1 MWVMLLLL
9 SVVTPAPQPSPGA
22 PLKTITNAHSTPFC
36 TAFENNIRRG
46 VQGVLVND
54 ELFKRSGPV
63 FSKAAHDMTLGGGIS
78 SSFNSMHPAQSDQ
91 DNPATTMD
99 MSALDALGGA
109 IVNNL
114 QTIDRILNDSSRFP
128 APPKTQEDR
137 QLAQLRTGLLA
148 LAKKQNDE
156 LNVISG
162 TTNQYIFDSLLD
174 RYPSPADAEGV
185 TGPAAIRGS
194 FFDGGPLKSP
204 SSGASGASA
213 PANVSK
219 KLGTNQT
226 VLPANVTPLSGDPEL
241 LNNNMFMNSPIGR
254 LYGELVRH
262 EAEEMAMQPAFTQ
275 ALTQASQGCK

>member
-1 MWVMLLLL
+1 MWLMLLLL
-9 SVVTPAPQPSPGA
+9 SVVTP
-22 PLKTITNAHSTPFC
+22 LKTITNVHSTPFC

-63 FSKAAHDMTLGGGIS
+63 FSKAARDMALGGDIS

-128 APPKTQEDR
+128 ENPKTPEER

-162 TTNQYIFDSLLD
+162 TTNQYIFDSLQD
-174 RYPSPADAEGV
+174 RYPTAADAPGV
-185 TGPAAIRGS
+185 TGPEAIRGS

-204 SSGASGASA
+204 SSGAASGASA
-213 PANVSK
+213 PANARK
-219 KLGTNQT
+219 KLGTSQI
-226 VLPANVTPLSGDPEL
+226 VLPANVTPFSGDPEL

-254 LYGELVRH
+254 LYGELVRR